1 MKIII
6 AGGRDY
12 QLDESVY
19 SDLEVQQTRLK
30 QLQPL
35 QDWTGLKQTC

>member
-1 MKIII
+1 MKTII

-19 SDLEVQQTRLK
+19 SGLEVQRTRLK
-30 QLQPL
+30 QLQQL